1 MKATLLLTAVV
12 TVTALRAGTP
22 APVAIE
28 PAPETQ
34 WIVPTLDARLR
45 YEFSNV
51 GGPIDD
57 SHALTLRARP
67 GLKTAAWH
75 GFSALAEG
83 EFTGVLIDDYN
94 GGAPGADPFDPTKSL
109 IADPQNVE
117 LNQAYLK
124 YQGYDTTVTAG
135 RQRIIYNNSAFV
147 GNVGWRQNEQTYDAA
162 SVGYESDFGL
172 KASYAWVGQVNRIF
186 GAQADGAF
194 ATVDSNVHLI
204 NASYSGIENVTLG
217 SYVYLMDFHDKTVT
231 GWDNDTYGLFVD
243 APLGGINTHAEF
255 AAQTK
260 AGPLNNQ
267 DALYFHINA
276 AKEIQGFTLMAGVEQ
291 LDNGFQ
297 TPLATLH
304 TMNGFAD
311 TTDPL
316 RAAGTTGGLTD
327 NYISLTAP
335 LPWELKWTN
344 VAHFF
349 GDNSVGTQFGF
360 GWDSLVTKKFNDHF
374 SATAMLGYFDSSDSL
389 YLSATKASIQVD
401 YTF

>member
-1 MKATLLLTAVV
+1 MKPLLLLTAVA
-12 TVTALRAGTP
+12 TATALHAGTP

-28 PAPETQ
+28 PAPEPQ

-51 GGPIDD
+51 EGFDD
-57 SHALTLRARP
+57 SNALTLRARP
-67 GLKTAAWH
+67 GLKTADWH

-83 EFTGVLIDDYN
+83 EFTGAIISDYN
-94 GGAPGADPFDPTKSL
+94 GGAPGADPFDPKNSVV
-109 IADPQNVE
+109 ADPNNAE

-124 YQGYDTTVTAG
+124 YHGYDTTVIVG
-135 RQRIIYNNSAFV
+135 RQRIIYNNAAFI
-147 GNVGWRQNEQTYDAA
+147 GNSGWRQNEQTYDAA
-162 SVGYESDFGL
+162 SVGYQADCGF
-172 KASYAWVGQVNRIF
+172 KASYAWVGQINRIF

-204 NASYSGIENVTLG
+204 NASYSGFKNVTLG
-217 SYVYLMDFHDKTVT
+217 SYVYLMDFHDTTVS
-231 GWDNDTYGLFVD
+231 GWDNDTYGVFVD
-243 APLGGINTHAEF
+243 TPLGGIKTHAEF
-255 AAQTK
+255 AFQDE
-260 AGPLNNQ
+260 AGPLNNKQ
-267 DALYFHINA
+267 ALYFHINA
-276 AKEIQGFTLMAGVEQ
+276 SKEIQGFTLMGGVEQ

-304 TMNGFAD
+304 GMNGFAD
-311 TTDPL
+311 TTDGL
-316 RAAGTTGGLTD
+316 RATGTTGGLTD
-327 NYISLTAP
+327 NYISFTAS

-360 GWDSLVTKKFNDHF
+360 GWDSLLVKKFNDHF
-374 SATAMLGYFDSSDSL
+374 SATAMLGYFDSNDFR
-389 YLSATKASIQVD
+389 YLSATKASLQVD